1 MKADKRLP
9 DNHTTSEKSEEPR
22 IEDQPGQ
29 PEKCR
34 VYQLYALSCN
44 TAAEEMDIQF
54 GCRNGTLRCG
64 DCKHLLAN
72 RIIDI
77 LTPIQ
82 ERRRKLDASGGGEK
96 SSRLKFCTNMACERT
111 QSSPRTYGKSKNSP
125 EFRPTSQSTTQRK
138 LWVVFLDNESL
149 STMWSFFL

>member
-82 ERRRKLDASGGGEK
+82 ERRRKLDASGGGGEK
-96 SSRLKFCTNMACERT
+96 LALEILHEHGMRAHTIIAPNVREIKELTGI
-111 QSSPRTYGKSKNSP
+111 PTY
-125 EFRPTSQSTTQRK
+125 
-138 LWVVFLDNESL
+138 
-149 STMWSFFL
+149 